1 MTFCL
6 PGTDRGR
13 GVPIPFCACVLH
25 LKQEQYVFRFTNA
38 WNSSAWGK
46 KKFTIRP
53 QAVLFCFVVFYF
65 FWSGNYPPPSVY
77 LGRQNVIHMIKWSRP
92 TLSVRNVIGRENLIT
107 SGQTNEFTQVFHCE
121 SFMADRTRL
130 GNTTLDY
137 MAVQQAM
144 WEHLERTFKNHA
156 KLLGKLTAVYLE
168 NGFQGTIK
176 HQSSPFLV
184 LLKSSLPLLF
194 EKKNPARTGS
204 Y

>member
-107 SGQTNEFTQVFHCE
+107 SGQTNELAH
-121 SFMADRTRL
+121 
-130 GNTTLDY
+130 
-137 MAVQQAM
+137 AVWTGTVVQLRYVLYGWQ
-144 WEHLERTFKNHA
+144 N
-156 KLLGKLTAVYLE
+156 
-168 NGFQGTIK
+168 GTIDGTML
-176 HQSSPFLV
+176 HYLV
-184 LLKSSLPLLF
+184 VWKAIVSIHRPVHSKIML
-194 EKKNPARTGS
+194 T
-204 Y
+204 